1 MGAAVRVLT
10 WNLFHGRALPPAGRP
25 LLAQFAGALAGWDW
39 DVALLQEV
47 PPWWPPALARACRA
61 EAAAVLTSRNA
72 LLPLR
77 RRLAD
82 RLPDLI
88 GANGGGANAVLV
100 RRVGEAAGSGARP
113 GEPGGRIRESH
124 AVRLRRL
131 PERRVAQFVGLADG
145 TCLVNLHASRS
156 PALAAEELDRVWER
170 ARAWAPPEAPLVIGG
185 DLNLRALPVRADRP
199 GSVAGDGVDHILARG
214 LRAAG
219 PVVRPARDLGPAGC
233 LLSDHPALIVP
244 LTRGEGGDRPI

>member
-185 DLNLRALPVRADRP
+185 DLNLRTLPVRADRP
-199 GSVAGDGVDHILARG
+199 ASVAGDGVDHILARG

-219 PVVRPARDLGPAGC
+219 PVVRPGRHLGSAGG
-233 LLSDHPALIVP
+233 LLSDHPALIVE